1 MRIVIGRRRPV
12 LRGVLG
18 KGLANVIDNEW
29 PSAAA
34 AVAVRCMAGL
44 GRLAPI
50 FFTGVILQ
58 IDGDQ
63 LLVDFCCFG
72 DINFISRIVKTF
84 GVGIDRKNQI
94 EIAFRPLGSNSSLI
108 WA

>member
-1 MRIVIGRRRPV
+1 V

-44 GRLAPI
+44 
-50 FFTGVILQ
+50 
-58 IDGDQ
+58 
-63 LLVDFCCFG
+63 
-72 DINFISRIVKTF
+72 N
-84 GVGIDRKNQI
+84 
-94 EIAFRPLGSNSSLI
+94 
-108 WA
+108 